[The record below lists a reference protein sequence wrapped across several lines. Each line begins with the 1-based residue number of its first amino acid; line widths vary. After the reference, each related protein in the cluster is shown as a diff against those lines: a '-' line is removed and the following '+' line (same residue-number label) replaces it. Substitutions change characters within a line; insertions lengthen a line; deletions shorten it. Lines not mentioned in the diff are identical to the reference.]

1 MSKESF
7 FLDFSFLLDQIL
19 QSSNLGKK
27 KKRNNLDYFIK

>member
-19 QSSNLGKK
+19 QASNLEKK
-27 KKRNNLDYFIK
+27 KKGTTWITL